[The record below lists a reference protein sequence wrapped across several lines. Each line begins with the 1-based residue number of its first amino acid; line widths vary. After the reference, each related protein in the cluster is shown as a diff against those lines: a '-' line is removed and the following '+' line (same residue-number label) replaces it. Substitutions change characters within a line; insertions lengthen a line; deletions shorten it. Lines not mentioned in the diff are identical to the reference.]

1 MRTANAMHCTDNGQW
16 TTNIP
21 SSKSLRSIDLP
32 YIKSTDNI
40 RKIMHSNNTNSS
52 LGSDEREASSSA
64 AAATSSSSSSSSW
77 QTLRMIGR
85 EHYDN
90 GEYDAAFYAFH
101 NAYTKMK
108 QQQSL
113 NRISNE
119 ELQFM
124 LSNVIACR
132 LQIGGSTHL
141 QTAIEESKECIA
153 INPTWSKAYIRLAS
167 SYMAL
172 RTYDSQRRGTSNE
185 NHTVNNYSN
194 DICNAL
200 QTAIR
205 YDTNHTTK
213 AKQMLLQ
220 ELRLRNQNQNGS
232 AIDQNN
238 STIRSS
244 GTNPPPMNPNYIPPT
259 NSVHNSSSSE
269 TTPLE
274 GFGDHESDNHGNATF
289 RGGPPI
295 WSDLSEHCTRLFRS
309 IRNSVNASLQ
319 QLQVRYLSLP
329 NHQRQGLACLLV
341 LLLLLVIFSLD
352 PSFAT
357 GGHSRPR
364 KMKGNYGNNNIY
376 EQIRQEKLQQQQSE
390 RQYYYNSQPHH
401 HVPPNHQQRY
411 PPPHES
417 YHHQDQDH
425 YARTTTRASRS
436 LSSSSFE
443 VNGILYMALIAG
455 AVYIGHTY
463 FGINPWQMI
472 MLLRMANGAGGGF
485 MWYGGAGGRGRHPYR
500 RRGYW

>member
-1 MRTANAMHCTDNGQW
+1 
-16 TTNIP
+16 
-21 SSKSLRSIDLP
+21 
-32 YIKSTDNI
+32 
-40 RKIMHSNNTNSS
+40 MHSNNTNSS

-64 AAATSSSSSSSSW
+64 AAATTTSSSW

-244 GTNPPPMNPNYIPPT
+244 STNPPPMNTNYVPPT
-259 NSVHNSSSSE
+259 NYVHNSSSNE

-274 GFGDHESDNHGNATF
+274 GFGDHEGDNHGNARF
-289 RGGPPI
+289 RRGPPI
-295 WSDLSEHCTRLFRS
+295 WSDWSEHCTRLFHS
-309 IRNSVNASLQ
+309 IRNNVNASLQ
-319 QLQVRYLSLP
+319 QLQVRYQSLP
-329 NHQRQGLACLLV
+329 NHQRQVLACLLV

-364 KMKGNYGNNNIY
+364 KMKGNYGSNNIY
-376 EQIRQEKLQQQQSE
+376 EQIRQEKLQQEQQRE
-390 RQYYYNSQPHH
+390 RQYYYNSQSHH
-401 HVPPNHQQRY
+401 HVPPDHHQRY

-417 YHHQDQDH
+417 YHHHRQDH

-485 MWYGGAGGRGRHPYR
+485 MRYGGAGGRGRHPYR